1 MATFRFNLIVAALC
15 CVACTP
21 PSASEPPPSADVAA
35 ITRQGIDHVTP
46 KRDFVG
52 AAPQQLEWTAAAGVD
67 SYSITVTNE
76 VDALLVDASGIT
88 GTSFDWPQEVR
99 LEPGTYFWRV
109 VGIKNGRSIADS
121 GRSAF
126 VVVGDANR
134 R

>member
-1 MATFRFNLIVAALC
+1 MATFRFKLIVAALC

-21 PSASEPPPSADVAA
+21 PSASEQPAAEVAA

-52 AAPQQLEWTAAAGVD
+52 PAPQKLQWTAAAGVD
-67 SYSITVTNE
+67 SYSITVMNE

-88 GTSFDWPQEVR
+88 ATSFDWPQEIR

-109 VGIKNGRSIADS
+109 VGIRNGRSIADS